1 MSKTERI
8 DFIGSFERAWN
19 RYKSD
24 FLKFIAFGAVL
35 AIPSVC
41 FKFSITAG
49 VIVILLF
56 GGFAAILLANAVTE
70 SAKGVKTGIFSSPA
84 LLLSCFKNGFMLSI
98 LLFPALVLGTV
109 AAIIPAIAIFSVFMF
124 SFFITAAKQKFAVD
138 SLVESLRTGN
148 GSRLPLFL
156 FSLIFFASL
165 TFAFVLFQIFMPL
178 GFIAEAL
185 LFPYFFSVIYE
196 LYDQL
201 EIKS

>member
-1 MSKTERI
+1 MPKTERL

-41 FKFSITAG
+41 FNFSITAG
-49 VIVILLF
+49 VLVTLVF
-56 GGFAAILLANAVTE
+56 EGFAAILLANAVAE
-70 SAKGVKTGIFSSPA
+70 SAKGVKTKIFSSPV
-84 LLLSCFKNGFMLSI
+84 LLFNCFKNGFMISI

-124 SFFITAAKQKFAVD
+124 SFFITATKQKFAVD

-165 TFAFVLFQIFMPL
+165 AFALVLFQIFMPL
-178 GFIAEAL
+178 GFIAETL